1 MVFISENAVFGIML
15 ASTAAMVV
23 STGYLIHHLRLSF
36 QSTFISPNTTP
47 TDSVKPTPSETKNDD
62 SSAPTDEK
70 PSDSEDDGKPLIDD
84 AYKRIHQRYNRKDY
98 KWEDFDPLTDLKTHK
113 GVVFIVYHR
122 HSETNGVRQ
131 FETLVEVHS
140 ETLKDVLRGCLKH
153 IDAVLDPL
161 PLV

>member
-1 MVFISENAVFGIML
+1 MISDNTVFGIVL
-15 ASTAAMVV
+15 ASTAVMVV
-23 STGYLIHHLRLSF
+23 STGYLIHQLRLSI
-36 QSTFISPNTTP
+36 QSTLLPPATKAAAD
-47 TDSVKPTPSETKNDD
+47 DSAKPTPSETKNEDSTDD
-62 SSAPTDEK
+62 KSSD
-70 PSDSEDDGKPLIDD
+70 DDDDGKPLIDD

-98 KWEDFDPLTDLKTHK
+98 KWEDFDPLMDVKTHK

-131 FETLVEVHS
+131 SETLVEVHS

-161 PLV
+161 PL